1 MPTRPRFPPEI
12 SDYILDIL
20 HDENESET
28 PEQCCLV
35 SKSWVPRTRKHLF
48 ARIAFQDSPDCKTW
62 TDMFPDLINSPVRYA
77 HPLLFGSM
85 QAIADACAEGD
96 DWIRA
101 FSAVVQLE
109 SQNGTRNLYFLS
121 LGNFLRVINLSV
133 QFICLIQSNNT
144 TFAPLFARCPF
155 SRTCA

>member
-1 MPTRPRFPPEI
+1 MTTRPRFPPEI

-62 TDMFPDLINSPVRYA
+62 TDMFPDPAISPTCYA
-77 HPLLFGSM
+77 RSLLFDSM

-101 FSAVVQLE
+101 FSTVVRLE
-109 SQNGTRNLYFLS
+109 LQNGTRNLYFFS
-121 LGNFLRVINLSV
+121 LVINLSA

-144 TFAPLFARCPF
+144 TFAPSFARCPF